1 MKEMQKAIAGYK
13 EELEHVRKVEST
25 FKQFEDYQKLII
37 DFNDLH
43 DHYKV
48 SKLAQERL
56 RTEL

>member
-1 MKEMQKAIAGYK
+1 MQKAIAGYK

-56 RTEL
+56 RAEL